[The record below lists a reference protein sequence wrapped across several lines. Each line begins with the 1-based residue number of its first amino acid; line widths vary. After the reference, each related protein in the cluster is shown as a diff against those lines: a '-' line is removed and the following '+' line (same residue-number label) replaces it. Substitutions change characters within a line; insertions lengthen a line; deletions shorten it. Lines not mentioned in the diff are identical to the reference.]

1 MYIYMFVC
9 IIIFLVNKSV
19 KDFNKNVQVCYIK
32 NIYNYVMDY
41 KVK

>member
-1 MYIYMFVC
+1 MYIYVC

-32 NIYNYVMDY
+32 NNYNYVIDY
-41 KVK
+41 KVR